1 MSGYSNVVEASLLLF
16 MLLNPFLLAV
26 YLLDPFEK
34 LSSREFGRVLVRAGV
49 ISTVVFILF
58 AHVGSVVFTELLQAR
73 FASFQVFGGVVFLLI
88 GIRFV
93 FSGNAAIEGL
103 RGESKHIA
111 GAIAMPLMIGPGTIG
126 ASVVIGEKLGHAL
139 SAVSII
145 STIAV
150 SVVVIY
156 LLKRI
161 HDFVRPRNEALVER
175 YIDIVGRITA
185 LVIGTYAIEMI
196 MGGLAEWFPALSG

>member
-1 MSGYSNVVEASLLLF
+1 VHESFEASLLLF

-34 LSSREFGRVLVRAGV
+34 LSSGQFGRVLVRAGM
-49 ISTVVFILF
+49 ISTAVFILF
-58 AHVGSVVFTELLQAR
+58 AQAGVVVFTDLLHAR
-73 FASFQVFGGVVFLLI
+73 LASFRVFGGVVFLLI

-103 RGESKHIA
+103 RGESEHIA

-126 ASVVIGEKLGHAL
+126 ASIVIGERLGRWG
-139 SAVSII
+139 SVVSI
-145 STIAV
+145 SATIAI
-150 SVVVIY
+150 SVAVIY
-156 LLKRI
+156 LLKRL

-185 LVIGTYAIEMI
+185 LVVGTYAIEMI
-196 MGGLAEWFPALSG
+196 FSGLAEWFPILLG